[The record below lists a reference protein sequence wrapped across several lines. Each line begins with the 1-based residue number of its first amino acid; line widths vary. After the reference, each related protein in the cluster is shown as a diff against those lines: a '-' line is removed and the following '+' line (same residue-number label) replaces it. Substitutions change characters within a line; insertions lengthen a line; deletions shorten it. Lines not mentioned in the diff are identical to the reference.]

1 MYHYE
6 IKTLLNKLISYRK
19 NLFNKFK
26 KFSDTNIKNDKELN
40 ILIDDINKIT
50 YSEDFL
56 LKLKKI
62 YEKKLI

>member
-26 KFSDTNIKNDKELN
+26 KISDTNIKNDKELN